1 MFRRMDGESLLGLT
15 LVVFGIVIIIAI
27 AWVLDCLQRARR
39 WIPIL
44 CLVLLS
50 GCATTSDDGG
60 SLKDF
65 AMFMLVGAGGA
76 PAYTPAP
83 QRCVG
88 EWNGSRYIERCD

>member
-27 AWVLDCLQRARR
+27 AWVL
-39 WIPIL
+39 
-44 CLVLLS
+44 
-50 GCATTSDDGG
+50 
-60 SLKDF
+60 
-65 AMFMLVGAGGA
+65 LVGAGGA